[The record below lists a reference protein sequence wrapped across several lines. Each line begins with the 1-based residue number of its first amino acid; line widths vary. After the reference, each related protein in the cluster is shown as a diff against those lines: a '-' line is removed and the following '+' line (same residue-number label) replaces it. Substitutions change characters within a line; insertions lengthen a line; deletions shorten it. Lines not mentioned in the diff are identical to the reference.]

1 MLYGTIL
8 VVLKLW
14 SCRCCRCTP
23 LVKKPR
29 LLIINNTYYESTE
42 GAAAPMHDPEQ
53 SVGFLVNDV
62 ARLLRRNFNRRAQ
75 ELGLSQA
82 QWQALAYLSR
92 QEGVNQVTLADSLEI
107 QPITLA
113 RLIDRL
119 QKAGLVARR
128 PDPADRR
135 AFRLYL
141 TAAARSLLER
151 MWQLAVETREEAMAG
166 LADDRKQV
174 LIDALRHMKLNLLA
188 AESGGDSTDK
198 QAERALSNAAG
209 SV

>member
-1 MLYGTIL
+1 M
-8 VVLKLW
+8 
-14 SCRCCRCTP
+14 R
-23 LVKKPR
+23 
-29 LLIINNTYYESTE
+29 
-42 GAAAPMHDPEQ
+42 DPEQ

-82 QWQALAYLSR
+82 QWQTLAYLSR
-92 QEGVNQVTLADSLEI
+92 QEGVNQVTLADSLDI

-119 QKAGLVARR
+119 QEAGLVARR

-141 TAAARSLLER
+141 TTAARPLLKR
-151 MWQLAVETREEAMAG
+151 MWDLAAESREEAMAG
-166 LADDRKQV
+166 LPDDRKQA
-174 LIDALRHMKLNLLA
+174 LIEALHHMKRNLVA
-188 AESGGDSTDK
+188 AESSHDSPDRQPEK
-198 QAERALSNAAG
+198 AFSNAG

>member
-1 MLYGTIL
+1 M
-8 VVLKLW
+8 
-14 SCRCCRCTP
+14 R
-23 LVKKPR
+23 
-29 LLIINNTYYESTE
+29 
-42 GAAAPMHDPEQ
+42 DPDQ

-92 QEGVNQVTLADSLEI
+92 QEGVNQVTLAESLDI
-107 QPITLA
+107 QPMTLA

-119 QKAGLVARR
+119 QEAGLVARR
-128 PDPADRR
+128 PDPGDRR

-141 TAAARSLLER
+141 TEDAQPLLER
-151 MWQLAVETREEAMAG
+151 MWDLAAETREETMAG

-174 LIDALRHMKLNLLA
+174 LIDALRHMKRNLVA
-188 AESGGDSTDK
+188 AESAADGIGGEPEK
-198 QAERALSNAAG
+198 ALSNAAG